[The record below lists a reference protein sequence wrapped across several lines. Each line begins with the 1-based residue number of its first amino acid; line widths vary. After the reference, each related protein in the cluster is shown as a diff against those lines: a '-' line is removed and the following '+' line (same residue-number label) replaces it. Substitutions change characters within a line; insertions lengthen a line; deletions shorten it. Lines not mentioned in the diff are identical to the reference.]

1 LKKGAFICVWSDA
14 LGSVNLEEL
23 NQDNF
28 QRTYKES
35 KMIFRKL
42 PTIAIGVLL
51 IAYVGIVD
59 AARIGLMAP
68 LSGPQALVGQ
78 EQVDGFMLAVE
89 QLGGN
94 LGGKYAEILK
104 EDDQLKPEL
113 GQQIVRKFLDK
124 DDVDAIVG
132 LSFSNVLM
140 GSLPRLTESGVVA
153 IATNAGPSPIA
164 GAQCKVNVFS
174 LAWQNDGAAEAMGK
188 FAQDGRIK
196 RIYLMAPNYQAGKD
210 MLAGFKRFYKGQV
223 VDEVYTQVNQPDYS
237 AEIAQLQAAIPDA
250 IFVFY
255 PGGMGINFV
264 KQLSQA
270 GIAGKVP
277 LYSVFTVDA
286 TTLPAL
292 RDSAI
297 GTFSGA
303 MYDAALD
310 TPENKKFVAAFEA
323 KYKRK
328 PSQYAAVGFDAANL
342 LDVALRKAGGDRK
355 KLVASVKAA
364 GSEFRSV
371 RGPVRFGKNNMPIQ
385 NYYAFQTVRE
395 GGKIATK
402 LIGTP
407 LPAHADAYSAQCP
420 LQ

>member
-1 LKKGAFICVWSDA
+1 M
-14 LGSVNLEEL
+14 
-23 NQDNF
+23 
-28 QRTYKES
+28 T
-35 KMIFRKL
+35 FREYQAA
-42 PTIAIGVLL
+42 AIGALL
-51 IAYVGIVD
+51 TAQVAVVD
-59 AARIGLMAP
+59 AATIGFMAP

-78 EQVDGFMLAVE
+78 DQVDGFTLALE
-89 QLGGN
+89 QLGGK
-94 LGGKYAEILK
+94 LGGEPAKVLK

-124 DDVDAIVG
+124 DNVEAIVG

-140 GSLPRLTESGVVA
+140 GSLPRLAESGVVA

-164 GAQCKVNVFS
+164 GAQCKANVFS
-174 LAWQNDGAAEAMGK
+174 LAWQNDGSAEAMGK
-188 FAQDGRIK
+188 FVQDRGIK
-196 RIYLMAPNYQAGKD
+196 RVYLMAPNYQAGKD

-223 VDEVYTQVNQPDYS
+223 VEEVYTQVNQPDYS
-237 AEIAQLQAAIPDA
+237 AEIAQLQAANPDA
-250 IFVFY
+250 LFVFY

-270 GIAGKVP
+270 GLIGKVP

-292 RDSAI
+292 RDTAI
-297 GTFSGA
+297 GAISGA

-310 TPENKKFVAAFEA
+310 TPENGQFVAAFEA
-323 KYKRK
+323 RYKRK
-328 PSQYAAVGFDAANL
+328 PSQYAAAGYDAANL
-342 LDVALRKAGGDRK
+342 LDVALRNAGGDRK

-371 RGPVRFGKNNMPIQ
+371 RGPFRFGKNNMPIQ
-385 NYYAFQTVRE
+385 NYYVFQTARE
-395 GGKIATK
+395 GGQVVTK
-402 LIGTP
+402 LMGTS
-407 LPAHADAYSAQCP
+407 LTAHADSYAPQCP